1 MNLPG
6 QELLG
11 YCFFSKS
18 TSEQFP
24 CTPVFFILTS
34 FKLFNSM
41 LPDWLSQS
49 DKKTKQF
56 YAQSRPLL
64 KAVNWGYIL
73 GIQLL
78 TKPSPKQCEES
89 FIVILS

>member
-11 YCFFSKS
+11 YYLFSKS

-24 CTPVFFILTS
+24 LN
-34 FKLFNSM
+34 LFNLM

-64 KAVNWGYIL
+64 KAVNWGHIL

-78 TKPSPKQCEES
+78 TQP
-89 FIVILS
+89 

>member
-1 MNLPG
+1 MHEFLLFKIIFFILLHQLHATIDLPG

-11 YCFFSKS
+11 CCFFPKS

-24 CTPVFFILTS
+24 CTAVFFILTS
-34 FKLFNSM
+34 FKPFNLM

-56 YAQSRPLL
+56 YSQSSEKMKVKRT
-64 KAVNWGYIL
+64 VG
-73 GIQLL
+73 
-78 TKPSPKQCEES
+78 
-89 FIVILS
+89 